1 MIINQQRLL
10 YFNAVFTHRQI
21 SKAAVSASADASV
34 VTRQIQIL
42 EKEIGYPLF
51 DRCPRE
57 MKPTPV
63 AELLS
68 EYYRRNCEALKAFEA
83 SLQELRDMRRG
94 SVSLAIPA
102 IFVHVFMDIFDDFRL
117 RYPGVHLQ
125 IEEIFE
131 TTKIIDQILSDTVD
145 IGIADV
151 CPETLDIQFYASV
164 LLPLYLLVSKDHPL
178 AGKRKVTFAEAIS
191 YPVSLPASGMILETV
206 QAIARSEKLQL
217 CPSSFVSNSTTVRET
232 FASTGS
238 GAVFMSAFSAR
249 EEIKA
254 GKLIALEVAH
264 PAFQSS
270 KMAVIT
276 RRGKPILPAMNQ
288 LLRLLKARL
297 SVFTLSPEMD
307 SNSSIPLGAS
317 NAE

>member
-1 MIINQQRLL
+1 MIINQEQLR
-10 YFNAVFTHRQI
+10 YFNAVFTHREI
-21 SKAAVSASADASV
+21 CKAAESTNTSASV
-34 VTRQIQIL
+34 IKHQIKIL
-42 EKEIGYPLF
+42 EQEIGYKLF
-51 DRCPRE
+51 EYRPDGVA
-57 MKPTPV
+57 PTYV
-63 AELLS
+63 AELLL
-68 EYYRRNCEALKAFEA
+68 EYYRQSRDARMVFEVG
-83 SLQELRDMRRG
+83 LQELGDIREG
-94 SVSLAIPA
+94 NIHLAMPA

-206 QAIARSEKLQL
+206 QAVARSEKLQL
-217 CPSSFVSNSTTVRET
+217 CPSSFVSNSTTVRKT

-254 GKLIALEVAH
+254 GTLIALEVDH

-270 KMAVIT
+270 KMALLT
-276 RRGKPILPAMNQ
+276 KLGNPIFPATDH
-288 LLRLLKARL
+288 LLRSLKERL
-297 SVFTLSPEMD
+297 SVFTFSPEVD
-307 SNSSIPLGAS
+307 NNSSIPLRPS
-317 NAE
+317 LP